1 MREPCRTVAEALPHI
16 STLEELEGYA
26 QGLKEFAGDTEPSE
40 WAWIADKRIEFQKKA
55 GKT

>member
-26 QGLKEFAGDTEPSE
+26 EGLKELAGDCDQTE
-40 WAWIADKRIEFQKKA
+40 WAWIADKRIEFQRKA
-55 GKT
+55 DRK